1 MITREKIDSL
11 YGYDVYDS
19 TGDKVGSIGAVWTDG
34 AGEPAWASVRTGW
47 FGLGE
52 SLVPLRDADLQGERV
67 VVPFEKAYIKD
78 APDVDAEVDE
88 PLSGDEVVRLYQYYA
103 MSWDGS
109 GRTGRAKAQRGRRA
123 GQGGTDDAMTRSEER
138 LAVGTE
144 AEAVGRARLRKYVVT
159 EQQQVNVPVAREE
172 ARIEREPITDANRA
186 RSVDGPDITEAEH
199 ETTLYAQRP
208 VVDTE
213 VVPVERVRLGTETVT
228 EQRNV
233 QGRVRK
239 ERIEADLPGEGRRPV
254 D

>member
-11 YGYDVYDS
+11 HGYDVYDC

-52 SLVPLRDADLQGERV
+52 SLVPLRDADLQGDRV

-78 APDVDAEVDE
+78 APDVDADADE
-88 PLSGDEVVRLYQYYA
+88 PLTSDEVVRLYQYYA

-109 GRTGRAKAQRGRRA
+109 ARTGHTGRSAPRHSRGA
-123 GQGGTDDAMTRSEER
+123 DADDAMTRSEER

-144 AEAVGRARLRKYVVT
+144 REPVGRARLRKYVVT
-159 EQQQVNVPVAREE
+159 EQQQVRIPVVREE
-172 ARIEREPITDANRA
+172 ARIEREPVTDANRA
-186 RSVDGPDITEAEH
+186 RAVDGPDITESEH
-199 ETTLYAQRP
+199 ETTLYAERP

-213 VVPVERVRLGTETVT
+213 VVPVERVRLGTEKVT

-239 ERIEADLPGEGRRPV
+239 EQIEADLPGDGPRRIS
-254 D
+254 